1 MLKEKKKAVIVFDMP
16 ENCWDCPCFSST
28 SGEMYCAAARHGFTR
43 SMEVMLKKYVPFLPG
58 FCPVREMPEYKMDWR
73 AGDGGYESGWNDCLD
88 KIGGCRR

>member
-1 MLKEKKKAVIVFDMP
+1 MLKERPKAVIVIDKP

-28 SGEMYCAAARHGFTR
+28 SGEMYCVAARRGFTR
-43 SMEVMLKKYVPFLPG
+43 SQEVTLKKYIPFLPG

-88 KIGGCRR
+88 KIGGARR